1 MNDEKLFYKELKA
14 KRESQNLTLEEISD
28 FTKIDIKFL
37 IAIETGD
44 FSCLPSVYMRL
55 FLRSYCKYI
64 SADTEQALNDYEFH
78 TLGTKTETKSFVLP
92 NDSEKDEKSV
102 NEKELN
108 LPQVPTTKIITIVVT
123 VAALALIFFFISRI
137 DNNSI
142 EQKNQEQEDNGS
154 NVIEN
159 ESKQFLF
166 SELPNEK
173 MLTDDNFKLENLV
186 EGFDKNLILSAP
198 FTFRIEALSKTKISV
213 TNEVGNKAMFTNKI
227 LKTGDIEVFSVEK
240 KISYDLW
247 SAQHIKCS
255 LNDID
260 LTEHFGSTDKSIR
273 GWFTVTD
280 SKLTY
285 NLYRHP
291 SI

>member
-142 EQKNQEQEDNGS
+142 EQKNQEEEDNGS

-285 NLYRHP
+285 NLYKHP

>member
-142 EQKNQEQEDNGS
+142 EQKNQEEKDNGS

-227 LKTGDIEVFSVEK
+227 LKTGDIEIFSVEK

-260 LTEHFGSTDKSIR
+260 LTEHFGSADKSIR

>member
-1 MNDEKLFYKELKA
+1 MSDEKLFYKELRA
-14 KRESQNLTLEEISD
+14 KRKSQNLTLEEISD

-64 SADTEQALNDYEFH
+64 SADIEQTLNDYEFH
-78 TLGTKTETKSFVLP
+78 TLGAKTETKSFIIP
-92 NDSEKDEKSV
+92 NDSGNDEQSV

-137 DNNSI
+137 DNNPTEGNNKE
-142 EQKNQEQEDNGS
+142 EQNNSSDI
-154 NVIEN
+154 IEN

-173 MLTDDNFKLENLV
+173 MLTDDDFKLENLV

-198 FTFRIEALSKTKISV
+198 FTFRIEALTKTKISV

-227 LKTGDIEVFSVEK
+227 LKAGDIEVFSVEK